1 MEKLMRVI
9 NIKNILQTGR
19 YSPSGVFVVFHSG
32 QTIKDNYIYIVNNN
46 VKKYFKI
53 VETSCCETSAYLT
66 HKAIE
71 FGYHQDKISKTRNL
85 DIRDYLDLEIFVLDS
100 KEEIIELEKRASYC

>member
-1 MEKLMRVI
+1 MLRNRKSNWSEL
-9 NIKNILQTGR
+9 L
-19 YSPSGVFVVFHSG
+19 SH
-32 QTIKDNYIYIVNNN
+32 NN
-46 VKKYFKI
+46 I

-71 FGYHQDKISKTRNL
+71 FGYHQDKISKTKNL